1 MLWLMIN
8 NTMQQLME
16 QHDLVETQTS
26 GLYLMY
32 VLKC

>member
-1 MLWLMIN
+1 MIN

-26 GLYLMY
+26 GLCLMY
-32 VLKC
+32 VFKS